1 MSFKVRDSQIT
12 SLPNKTSSRRR
23 DVTVAWNEPM
33 AACFLDKNVPTE
45 HLMYVLEIE
54 PPIDKNDE
62 NGGVT
67 LMPACKVNKFN
78 SFISIIHLQD

>member
-1 MSFKVRDSQIT
+1 
-12 SLPNKTSSRRR
+12 
-23 DVTVAWNEPM
+23 M

-78 SFISIIHLQD
+78 GFISIIHLQD